1 MISGLAAHALL
12 LWGWGEWEASGI
24 SPGLCRRK
32 PGSSGK
38 ELVLVVF
45 FLSPEDYAIKII
57 SLVLL
62 IGRSYYLTYKRT
74 VAIVH
79 KYYIQPAVAGLL
91 RERALVRHSWT
102 QCFLQIFFVPR

>member
-1 MISGLAAHALL
+1 MFDLRISGSCFTAV
-12 LWGWGEWEASGI
+12 GWGEWEASGI

-62 IGRSYYLTYKRT
+62 IGRSYYLTYKKNCGHC
-74 VAIVH
+74 A
-79 KYYIQPAVAGLL
+79 
-91 RERALVRHSWT
+91 
-102 QCFLQIFFVPR
+102 